1 MKRAWRSWTGL
12 FLVAGVCVVP
22 ARPQQGYSRTR
33 QLDVQQLHAEA
44 KADEASGHLDDAIQK
59 YQEILRLQPNMAA
72 GYNNIGSLY
81 YRTMQLD
88 EAIKALKR
96 ACEIEPSLVAPRA
109 LLGFSYY
116 QRGNFQDARRELT
129 RAKQLAPADGN
140 IKLFLARTLIE
151 LGDLKGAQALLEQI
165 RQQNPDDEEALYT
178 LGSLYSVL
186 AESAFGHIQR
196 VAPDSYLLELLLGKA
211 SEARQIDVDAAE
223 HYKLAIARAPEN
235 PELYCH
241 YGHALVAS
249 GNPTEALTAYK
260 RALELNPYSAEAARE
275 EAGIVVEEN
284 PDEAFKLVNRSLE
297 LQPDKAEALII
308 RGRALLAL
316 NKLQEAIADL
326 KKASSLNPDNVI
338 VHFQLARA
346 YRKANLT
353 TEAQSE
359 DSIFEQL
366 QKEASEETQQRAQKQ
381 MNQSDPTNPPA
392 QAAPPH

>member
-1 MKRAWRSWTGL
+1 MGMNRIWRSWMAL
-12 FLVAGVCVVP
+12 FLIAGFCAIP
-22 ARPQQGYSRTR
+22 ARPQQGDS
-33 QLDVQQLHAEA
+33 QVQQLHAEA
-44 KADEASGHLDDAIQK
+44 KADEDAGHLDAAIQK
-59 YQEILRLQPNMAA
+59 YREILRLQPNMAA

-88 EAIKALKR
+88 EAITALKR
-96 ACEIEPSLVAPRA
+96 ACEIEPNLVAPRA

-140 IKLFLARTLIE
+140 IKLFLARSLIE
-151 LGDLKGAQALLEQI
+151 LGDLQGAQVLLEQI

-186 AESAFGHIQR
+186 AESAFGHIQK

-211 SEARQIDVDAAE
+211 SEARQIYADAAE

-235 PELYCH
+235 PELYYH
-241 YGHALVAS
+241 YGHALVES
-249 GNPTEALTAYK
+249 GNPAEALAAYK
-260 RALELNPYSAEAARE
+260 RALELNPYDAKAARE

-284 PDEAFKLVNRSLE
+284 PEEAFKLVNRSLE
-297 LQPDKAEALII
+297 LQPDNTEALIV

-316 NKLQEAIADL
+316 NKPQDAIADL
-326 KKASSLNPDNVI
+326 KKASSLNPGNATI
-338 VHFQLARA
+338 HFQLARA

-353 TEAQSE
+353 AEAQSE
-359 DSIFEQL
+359 DTIFERL

-381 MNQSDPTNPPA
+381 MNQNDNTSPVQN
-392 QAAPPH
+392 APPH